1 MNIPRK
7 NDLQIDCD
15 VYDIGQKLLPE
26 LEHDDALIIP
36 ANIDFEDFIPGHEHQ
51 IENSQAS
58 ARMPEA
64 LIVANQN
71 LLNNQMKL
79 LGQLESLEER
89 EEQINNAYQQLAAIL
104 DFLPDATGV
113 IDREGKVTVWNR
125 AMEEL
130 TGVKAEDILGKANH
144 AYSLPFYGRRQDALI
159 DLVMMPLEQRQ
170 KYPNV
175 KDQNNILTM
184 EKYFPLIKSGSFLEC
199 KAACLFDKKGNKM
212 GAIESIRDVSRQK
225 QIENAAR
232 TSEARYRNVLENIE
246 EGYYEVDLEGNY
258 TFCNPYLMNYLGMD
272 PERVPGLNFREL
284 MDKENANKVEKAFN
298 RVFKTRQTIREFGWY
313 VQIKEGGIIYVETT
327 VSPILENDRVI
338 GFRGLIRDLSER
350 REAIDK
356 LEYMSMHDSLTGLY
370 NRFYFEEEMRRL
382 ESGRLNPVAL
392 ILFDVDGLKLVNDTL
407 GHDKGDQVLLQS
419 ARIISQCFRNE
430 DVVARVGGDE
440 FAVILPKT
448 TASLV
453 EDALKRITEKIKT
466 YNQRHPELPL
476 SLSAGYAIRDHC
488 RTTMY
493 DIYKQADD
501 KMYRQKLHSRQSN
514 RSVIVQTLMKAMS
527 ARDYI
532 TEGHG
537 DRLQYLISQMAEMI
551 NLSEDKIKD
560 LCLFAQ
566 FHDIGKVGVPDS
578 ILFKPGPLSTAEYKE
593 MQRHSEIGQRI
604 ALSAPDLTLIAD
616 WILKHHE
623 WWNGQGY
630 PLGLVGIDI
639 PLECR
644 LLAIADAY
652 DAMTHDR
659 PYRQALSETEAMEE
673 IQKMSGIQFDPALAK
688 KFIQLKK

>member
-113 IDREGKVTVWNR
+113 IDQEGKVTVWNR

-407 GHDKGDQVLLQS
+407 GHDKGDQVLL
-419 ARIISQCFRNE
+419 
-430 DVVARVGGDE
+430 
-440 FAVILPKT
+440 
-448 TASLV
+448 
-453 EDALKRITEKIKT
+453 
-466 YNQRHPELPL
+466 
-476 SLSAGYAIRDHC
+476 
-488 RTTMY
+488 
-493 DIYKQADD
+493 
-501 KMYRQKLHSRQSN
+501 
-514 RSVIVQTLMKAMS
+514 
-527 ARDYI
+527 
-532 TEGHG
+532 
-537 DRLQYLISQMAEMI
+537 
-551 NLSEDKIKD
+551 
-560 LCLFAQ
+560 
-566 FHDIGKVGVPDS
+566 
-578 ILFKPGPLSTAEYKE
+578 
-593 MQRHSEIGQRI
+593 
-604 ALSAPDLTLIAD
+604 
-616 WILKHHE
+616 
-623 WWNGQGY
+623 
-630 PLGLVGIDI
+630 
-639 PLECR
+639 
-644 LLAIADAY
+644 
-652 DAMTHDR
+652 
-659 PYRQALSETEAMEE
+659 
-673 IQKMSGIQFDPALAK
+673 
-688 KFIQLKK
+688 

>member
-659 PYRQALSETEAMEE
+659 PYRQALTETEAMEE

-688 KFIQLKK
+688 KFIQLKR

>member
-113 IDREGKVTVWNR
+113 IDQEGKVTVWNR

-630 PLGLVGIDI
+630 PLGLAGVDI

-688 KFIQLKK
+688 KFIQLKR